1 MITKERLLAGLEEVV
16 HVEEGAITLYANFS
30 KALLKHTD
38 DITEDKKEKITK
50 LLSVLYR
57 DSARHKEL
65 IDNMT
70 SDITKGAR
78 NEY

>member
-1 MITKERLLAGLEEVV
+1 MITKERLLAGLEELVY
-16 HVEEGAITLYANFS
+16 VEESAITLYVNFS
-30 KALLKHTD
+30 KALLKHTPE
-38 DITEDKKEKITK
+38 ITEDKKEKITK

-65 IDNMT
+65 VDKMT
-70 SDITKGAR
+70 SDITKGAT

>member
-1 MITKERLLAGLEEVV
+1 MITKERLIVGLEELV
-16 HVEEGAITLYANFS
+16 HVEESAITLYVNFS
-30 KALLKHTD
+30 KALLKHTTG
-38 DITEDKKEKITK
+38 IAKDKKEKITK

-70 SDITKGAR
+70 SDITKGAT